1 MGIKTGIIPVSY
13 NKYIINISQ
22 ISSADFF
29 FPFAI
34 CFWEKL
40 KETSIW
46 AEKTKCDPV
55 AHDVKLQR
63 RGHGEAANPLR
74 HGCVCLQLL
83 YPRLKMTVVITDNFL
98 ILHGYTLHLHAS

>member
-13 NKYIINISQ
+13 NKYITNFLFRPQ
-22 ISSADFF
+22 IFF
-29 FPFAI
+29 SFAI

-40 KETSIW
+40 KETSVW
-46 AEKTKCDPV
+46 AENISTKCDPV

-74 HGCVCLQLL
+74 HGCVCLQLS
-83 YPRLKMTVVITDNFL
+83 YPRLKMTVVITDDFL
-98 ILHGYTLHLHAS
+98 ILHGYTLHRHAS